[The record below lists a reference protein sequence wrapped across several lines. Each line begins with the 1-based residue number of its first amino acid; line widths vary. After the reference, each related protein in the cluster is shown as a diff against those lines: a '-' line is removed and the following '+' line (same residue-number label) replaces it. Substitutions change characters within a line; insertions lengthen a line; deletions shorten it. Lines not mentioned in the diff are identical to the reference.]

1 MKAIIFGAGGQDGHY
16 LYDLCKLRGI
26 EPIGVSRT
34 GAWVRGDVS
43 CFAQVKQLIRT
54 HRPAYVFHIAANSST
69 RHDAL
74 FENHETIS
82 TGALNVLEAV
92 KRYHP
97 DAKVFVTGSGIQFRN
112 TGDVISEKSEF
123 QASTAYSVARI
134 QSAYAARYFRSLD
147 IRAYV
152 GYLFHHESPRRK
164 PDHVSKMIAL
174 AVQRI
179 SKGSCEVIELGN
191 IDVEKEWTF
200 AGDVAQAI
208 LTLIEQDDI
217 YEAAIGSGV
226 TYSIKEWL
234 EQCFGLIGKDWRE
247 YVRLRQGFIPEYLRL
262 VSNPTTI
269 NTLGWRPKVTFPD
282 LAQMMIAGDD

>member
-1 MKAIIFGAGGQDGHY
+1 
-16 LYDLCKLRGI
+16 
-26 EPIGVSRT
+26 
-34 GAWVRGDVS
+34 
-43 CFAQVKQLIRT
+43 
-54 HRPAYVFHIAANSST
+54 
-69 RHDAL
+69 
-74 FENHETIS
+74 
-82 TGALNVLEAV
+82 
-92 KRYHP
+92 
-97 DAKVFVTGSGIQFRN
+97 
-112 TGDVISEKSEF
+112 
-123 QASTAYSVARI
+123 
-134 QSAYAARYFRSLD
+134 
-147 IRAYV
+147 
-152 GYLFHHESPRRK
+152 
-164 PDHVSKMIAL
+164 MIAL